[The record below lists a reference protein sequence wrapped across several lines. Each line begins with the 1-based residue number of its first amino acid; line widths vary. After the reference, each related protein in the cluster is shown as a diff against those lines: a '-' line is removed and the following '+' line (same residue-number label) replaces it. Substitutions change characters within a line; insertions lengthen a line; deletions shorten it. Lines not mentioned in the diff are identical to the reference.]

1 MKAQP
6 GAELA
11 CRGHNFKL
19 PAGEQA
25 IPRGVVSYYAAVTLP
40 YTTHMSDWLTN
51 IEKLAQQ
58 DVADGKLP
66 IFYQPSLQ
74 LLGDGNQLI

>member
-1 MKAQP
+1 MKSQP

-19 PAGEQA
+19 PAGEGA
-25 IPRGVVSYYAAVTLP
+25 KRRGVVSYYAVEALP
-40 YTTHMSDWLTN
+40 QVNNLDDWLTLMQEL
-51 IEKLAQQ
+51 IQQ

-66 IFYQPSLQ
+66 IFYQPELQ
-74 LLGDGNQLI
+74 ILGDGSQSI